1 MANEVDF
8 SAQTGGQLL
17 KLRIVDLRIDIKV
30 PRMSEKCLRDLTFL
44 VILQLKLNF
53 AFVPQQMSRCEH
65 RWMEKQAEGDEA

>member
-1 MANEVDF
+1 
-8 SAQTGGQLL
+8 
-17 KLRIVDLRIDIKV
+17 
-30 PRMSEKCLRDLTFL
+30 MSEKCLRDLTFL